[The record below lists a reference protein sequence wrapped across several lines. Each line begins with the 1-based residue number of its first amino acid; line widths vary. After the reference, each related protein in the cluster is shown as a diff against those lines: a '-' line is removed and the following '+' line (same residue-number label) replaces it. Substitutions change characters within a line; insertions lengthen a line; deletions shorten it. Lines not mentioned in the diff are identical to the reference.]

1 MNDTYYTARQN
12 KDQPKN
18 NPLRRRLFPKLHS
31 FSNYTYLGGPSLC
44 LSFYVDGAYFVLI
57 GVAVS
62 AWLEF
67 DAGFDDFAAKFD
79 HVLDIL
85 YVRFGCYC
93 GSAC

>member
-1 MNDTYYTARQN
+1 MACLYA
-12 KDQPKN
+12 KN
-18 NPLRRRLFPKLHS
+18 GFIAVKRFYWWGLRA
-31 FSNYTYLGGPSLC
+31 LGGPSLC